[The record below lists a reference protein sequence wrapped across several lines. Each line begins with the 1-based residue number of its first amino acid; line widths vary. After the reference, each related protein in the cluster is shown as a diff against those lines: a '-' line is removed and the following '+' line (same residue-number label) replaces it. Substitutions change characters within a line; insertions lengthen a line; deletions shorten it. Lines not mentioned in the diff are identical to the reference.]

1 MLKRLKNL
9 TGSDKSCSP
18 PNGRDNHQS
27 LKTTELPKS
36 PSFTRQL
43 IIDNCSIIYR
53 EHYTL
58 KKKKTT
64 NNPTHVSVQTLLC
77 EDLEDWFLCMNAEM
91 KNTSLF

>member
-1 MLKRLKNL
+1 MLNRLKNL

-18 PNGRDNHQS
+18 PNGKDNHQS
-27 LKTTELPKS
+27 LKTIEFPKS
-36 PSFTRQL
+36 HSFTRQL

-58 KKKKTT
+58 KKTT
-64 NNPTHVSVQTLLC
+64 NNTTHVSVQTLLC
-77 EDLEDWFLCMNAEM
+77 EDLEDWFLCMNAET

>member
-18 PNGRDNHQS
+18 PNGKDNHQS
-27 LKTTELPKS
+27 LNTIEFPKN

-58 KKKKTT
+58 KK
-64 NNPTHVSVQTLLC
+64 NNKQPHTC
-77 EDLEDWFLCMNAEM
+77 
-91 KNTSLF
+91 